1 MLSRHAE
8 QLFWT
13 GRYVERAADTAR
25 MLDVS
30 YHGLL
35 GLPLQ
40 ESRQGWRDLLDV
52 LQAAEGF
59 AKQDELVDARSV
71 CRYLATEPGNTG
83 SILTSVSRARENAR
97 SVRELL
103 STEVWESI
111 NNFWLELQA
120 RDLARDLDQ
129 QPYEL
134 YRLVWRRCQE
144 VAGTVAETMP
154 HDDGWRFLRIG
165 TMLERAGI
173 TCRLLNVHLA
183 QFTESNEELDFHEAL
198 QVLKAA
204 SASEAFR
211 RAHPAAM
218 TLHNVAQFLL
228 VSPTFPRSVLF
239 CLRVAESELQELDVP
254 GHVSRAMR
262 VLGRRKAELEFADVA
277 ELIASDLHGFLDEVQ
292 ADIRRAADLVAI
304 QYFRHNDE
312 FAVFHSLERLP

>member
-8 QLFWT
+8 HLFWT

-25 MLDVS
+25 MVDVT

-35 GLPLQ
+35 GSPLP
-40 ESRQGWRDLLDV
+40 EARQGWRDLLEVV
-52 LQAAEGF
+52 LADEAF
-59 AKQDELVDARSV
+59 ATREETIDARRV
-71 CRYLATEPGNTG
+71 CRFLVLDAENPG
-83 SILTSVSRARENAR
+83 SILNSVSRARENAR

-111 NNFWLELQA
+111 NAFWLELQG
-120 RDLARDLDQ
+120 RDLDRDLEH
-129 QPYEL
+129 QPHEL
-134 YRLVWRRCQE
+134 YRLVRRRCQE

-154 HDDGWRFLRIG
+154 YDDGWRFLRIG
-165 TMLERAGI
+165 SMLERAGL
-173 TCRLLNVHLA
+173 TCRLLSVSLAHLA
-183 QFTESNEELDFHEAL
+183 DSQELAFHDAV

-228 VSPTFPRSVLF
+228 VSPVFPRSVLF
-239 CLRVAESELQELDVP
+239 CLRAAEAELQALDVP
-254 GHVSRAMR
+254 GQVSRALR
-262 VLGRRKAELEFADVA
+262 VLGRRKAELEFADIA
-277 ELIASDLHGFLDEVQ
+277 ELLAGDLDTFLSEVQ
-292 ADIRRAADLVAI
+292 TDIRQAADLVAI

-312 FAVFHSLERLP
+312 FAVFHSLEPLP